1 MLNPVKDIH
10 VLPCNDNQP
19 HTEGKDC
26 PCNPEVENQFNGVS
40 LIIHNYFMY
49 PKINF
54 LIGRTCTQVNV
65 IGNNTNVATEPL
77 RRGDEIDDCITF
89 TTEDGT
95 LTMRHQQ
102 DCCEA
107 VQIKQID
114 GDINDLVGTPILNA
128 YCETNPVEDL
138 DYGIGQWTFYRLQTA
153 KGPVV
158 ISWYGESN
166 GYYSVEV
173 DLIWT
178 PNTAT

>member
-10 VLPCNDNQP
+10 VLPCNDNQS

-77 RRGDEIDDCITF
+77 RRGDEIDFNTISKWS
-89 TTEDGT
+89 EGT
-95 LTMRHQQ
+95 PEAYEQTLGTDR
-102 DCCEA
+102 DEA
-107 VQIKQID
+107 VQVLYDLQVTQMIRSNHTDRLYNQIMRKIPSFLSLPELRFEKFMQLD
-114 GDINDLVGTPILNA
+114 DLGITPPL
-128 YCETNPVEDL
+128 
-138 DYGIGQWTFYRLQTA
+138 
-153 KGPVV
+153 
-158 ISWYGESN
+158 S
-166 GYYSVEV
+166 
-173 DLIWT
+173 
-178 PNTAT
+178 

>member
-1 MLNPVKDIH
+1 MN
-10 VLPCNDNQP
+10 
-19 HTEGKDC
+19 TY
-26 PCNPEVENQFNGVS
+26 VEIVEIS
-40 LIIHNYFMY
+40 H
-49 PKINF
+49 
-54 LIGRTCTQVNV
+54 LIGRTCTQVKV
-65 IGNNTNVATEPL
+65 IDINSQAATELL
-77 RRGDEIDDCITF
+77 RRGAEIDDCITF
-89 TTEDGT
+89 TTEDGI
-95 LTMRHQQ
+95 LSMRHQQ

-128 YCETNPVEDL
+128 YCETNPVKDL

>member
-10 VLPCNDNQP
+10 VLPCNDNQS

-54 LIGRTCTQVNV
+54 LIGRTCTQVE
-65 IGNNTNVATEPL
+65 AT
-77 RRGDEIDDCITF
+77 DDCITF

-178 PNTAT
+178 PNTQ

>member
-1 MLNPVKDIH
+1 MGGV
-10 VLPCNDNQP
+10 V
-19 HTEGKDC
+19 TEEDGEERIMSMNTG
-26 PCNPEVENQFNGVS
+26 PRMNTYVEIS
-40 LIIHNYFMY
+40 H
-49 PKINF
+49 

-65 IGNNTNVATEPL
+65 TGKNTNVATEPL

-95 LTMRHQQ
+95 LSMRHRQ
-102 DCCEA
+102 DCCET
-107 VQIKQID
+107 VRIKQID

-128 YCETNPVEDL
+128 YRETNPVKDL

-173 DLIWT
+173 DLIWI
-178 PNTAT
+178 PKPDQQNGEE